1 MIDRMACHASNRVLF
16 DSLMASGTQRRVV
29 QRQVLQTELFH
40 MILHQSHQQQS
51 AYILI
56 IPAQVTAISSTAQW
70 MESSHATT
78 FAALND
84 STITLFVLSLAENAM
99 NVEESILDIINA
111 VQVVLIVQV

>member
-1 MIDRMACHASNRVLF
+1 MIDRMTCHASNRVLF

-29 QRQVLQTELFH
+29 HRQVLQTELLH
-40 MILHQSHQQQS
+40 MILHQSHRQQS

-56 IPAQVTAISSTAQW
+56 IPTQVAAISSTAQW

-84 STITLFVLSLAENAM
+84 SAITLFVLSLAENAM
-99 NVEESILDIINA
+99 NVEESILDVINA
-111 VQVVLIVQV
+111 VQMVLIVQV

>member
-1 MIDRMACHASNRVLF
+1 
-16 DSLMASGTQRRVV
+16 
-29 QRQVLQTELFH
+29 
-40 MILHQSHQQQS
+40 
-51 AYILI
+51 
-56 IPAQVTAISSTAQW
+56 

-99 NVEESILDIINA
+99 NVEESILDVINA